1 MIIRSNLHTH
11 TQFCDGVATAE
22 SIVEEAIRLGFHTLG
37 FSSHSYTDFD
47 PAFCMSEEN
56 TLKYIDEINRLKAVY
71 DGKIDIL
78 LGCEVDYFSNIDL
91 SPYEYIIGSLHYVE
105 KDGLIINI
113 DGPVDRAG
121 NVRDIPPMLEDVE
134 NYFDG
139 NYYECARNYYEL
151 LCGVVEKTHADVI
164 GHFDIIS
171 KFNTKYNLWDE
182 EDKRYLD
189 PAYDALSRLLKKDRP
204 FEINTGAVFKGY
216 RNVPYP
222 APRFLTYIAEHGGSI
237 VFSSDSHTPEALSYK
252 QDEAVELAKSC
263 GFTSALVMRKD
274 GFENI
279 KL

>member
-56 TLKYIDEINRLKAVY
+56 TVKYIAEIKRLKKAY
-71 DGKIDIL
+71 EGRIDIL

-91 SPYEYIIGSLHYVE
+91 SPYEYIIGSLHYVQ
-105 KDGLIINI
+105 KDGVIINI
-113 DGPVDRAG
+113 DGPVDREG
-121 NVRDIPPMLEDVE
+121 NVRDIPPMIEDVE
-134 NYFDG
+134 NFFGGD
-139 NYYECARNYYEL
+139 YYECARNYFEL
-151 LCGVVEKTHADVI
+151 LCDVVKKTRADVI

-182 EDKRYLD
+182 NDRRYLD
-189 PAYDALSRLLKKDRP
+189 PAYDTLNCLLGEDKP
-204 FEINTGAVFKGY
+204 FEINTGAMFKKY
-216 RNVPYP
+216 RNTPYP
-222 APRFLTYIAEHGGSI
+222 APQFLKYIAEHGGNI
-237 VFSSDSHTPEALSYK
+237 VFSSDSHTPEALSFK
-252 QDEAVELAKSC
+252 QDEMVELAKFC
-263 GFTSALVMRKD
+263 GFTSALVMRKG